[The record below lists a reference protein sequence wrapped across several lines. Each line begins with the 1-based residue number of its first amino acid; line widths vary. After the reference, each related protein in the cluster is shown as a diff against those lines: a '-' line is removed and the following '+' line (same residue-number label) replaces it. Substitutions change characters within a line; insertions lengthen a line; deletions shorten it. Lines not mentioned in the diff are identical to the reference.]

1 MDINADTLDA
11 LYQNLNASFEK
22 GVTETR
28 TIADPLYETVAS
40 TSDSNAY
47 SWMGHIPGFREWF
60 KYQSR
65 VIRNVQS
72 YSYIVPNREFEDT
85 ISVHAND
92 IADNN
97 LNQFA
102 PIAKNMGALGKL
114 VPDELVFELLSNGF
128 TSTKTYDEKAW
139 FADDHVIGLSTIDNK
154 RTATLSEASLKE
166 AIDALSGFKVK
177 PDKLSTSRPLNPI
190 ADKLLLVVPSNLRM
204 TAIGLVEK
212 EFASGGENNILYKMA
227 DVLSTS
233 YLTSSTA
240 WFLLNVGA
248 PIKPIYMQD
257 REALQFKQFA
267 PTDSVETFMKK
278 EFLYGGNCRK
288 VALPTFPYLAIG
300 SLGTG

>member
-1 MDINADTLDA
+1 MDITADTLDA

-22 GVTETR
+22 GINDAR
-28 TIADPLYETVAS
+28 TIAEPLYEVVAS
-40 TSDSNAY
+40 TSDANAY

-65 VIRNVQS
+65 VIRNVKT
-72 YSYIVPNREFEDT
+72 YNYIVPNREFEDT

-114 VPDELVFELLSNGF
+114 VPDELTFELLNNGF
-128 TSTKTYDEKAW
+128 TTTKTYDDKTW
-139 FADDHVIGLSTIDNK
+139 FADDHTIGLSTIDNK
-154 RTATLSEASLKE
+154 RTAVLSETSLSEAIE
-166 AIDALSGFKVK
+166 ALTGFTVK
-177 PDKLSTSRPLNPI
+177 PDKLSKSRPLNPI
-190 ADKLLLVVPSNLRM
+190 ADKLLLVVPPALKM
-204 TAIGLVEK
+204 TALGLVGK
-212 EFASGGENNILYKMA
+212 EYQTGGENNILYKMA

-233 YLTSSTA
+233 YLSSSTA

-257 REALQFKQFA
+257 RESLTFKQFS
-267 PTDSVETFMKK
+267 PSDSTETFMKK
-278 EFLYGGNCRK
+278 EFLYGANCRK
-288 VALPTFPYLAIG
+288 TALPTFPYLAIG